1 VSEFPKVMC
10 KRCGDVKDF
19 YLFSPGQRKRKE
31 PICMMCRR
39 KPRNGVKVMTRSEM
53 TAKRREFAIGMELK
67 GHTRIDDVLFELHQK

>member
-1 VSEFPKVMC
+1 
-10 KRCGDVKDF
+10 
-19 YLFSPGQRKRKE
+19 
-31 PICMMCRR
+31 MMCRR